1 MKPEQ
6 LYLLIT
12 PIIPSLTGITLPQR
26 MSMASVPASMRSS
39 LVMTA
44 KVLRP
49 SGSMSLA
56 ILSDSEVAMSALAG
70 LTARIIEF
78 GYGSR

>member
-1 MKPEQ
+1 
-6 LYLLIT
+6 
-12 PIIPSLTGITLPQR
+12 
-26 MSMASVPASMRSS
+26 MASVPASMRSS

-78 GYGSR
+78 GLVMYLRIRDLKKKFCY